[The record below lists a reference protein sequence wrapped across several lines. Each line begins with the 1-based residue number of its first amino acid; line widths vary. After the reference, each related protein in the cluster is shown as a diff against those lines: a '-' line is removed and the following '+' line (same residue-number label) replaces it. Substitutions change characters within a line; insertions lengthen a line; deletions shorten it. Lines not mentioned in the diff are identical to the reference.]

1 MPPTNN
7 KQTFPLALVLLA
19 AASGAVLTVIVGVI
33 AMQIGPRSTEKA
45 AHLPC
50 ECDEGA
56 PSPASVQPNAD
67 ASDRSDEVRRA
78 FLAGLAQSQK
88 CDEKSGDLAETQTA
102 PDSPV
107 EDEDDLEVPSP
118 EDLAEQHKMEMATL
132 DGEFDE
138 EPVDATWARA
148 TEQEAE
154 RAIALT
160 GSMDLKQVTCRAS
173 LCRVQVTHRDLGK
186 REDDVEKLLGTI
198 PAGGQARVYAP
209 TDEPTTV
216 MYFSREGK
224 QLSVMTKPPSW
235 VPLPPLAAANSA
247 PMGDG
252 ENPAPVPP

>member
-1 MPPTNN
+1 MNSR
-7 KQTFPLALVLLA
+7 QAFPLALVLLA

-33 AMQIGPRSTEKA
+33 AIQMGPWGARKA
-45 AHLPC
+45 PPLPC
-50 ECDEGA
+50 ECDGA
-56 PSPASVQPNAD
+56 PSPASAQPNAD
-67 ASDRSDEVRRA
+67 ASDRGDEVRRA
-78 FLAGLAQSQK
+78 FLAGLAQNRK
-88 CDEKSGDLAETQTA
+88 CDEKSIDRLEELM
-102 PDSPV
+102 SPAV
-107 EDEDDLEVPSP
+107 ALEDEDDLEMPSA
-118 EDLAEQHKMEMATL
+118 EDLAEQDKMEMATL

-138 EPVDATWARA
+138 EPLDPTWARA

-160 GSMDLKQVTCRAS
+160 GSMDLKHVTCRAS
-173 LCRVQVTHRDLGK
+173 LCRVQVTHHDLGK

-198 PAGGQARVYAP
+198 PSGGQARVYAP

-224 QLSVMTKPPSW
+224 QLSVMTKPASW

-252 ENPAPVPP
+252 ENPAPVTP